1 MLFICLLVVVLS
13 VMCFI
18 LLCCFY
24 LQLNVDREEFM
35 LFQDAG
41 FLEAEPGT
49 LERTGKVTQKEVVA
63 NVATS
68 VGEQVYKLDLELG
81 PYHVDYTRNGNHMLL
96 AGEKGHIAMMSTRG
110 PQLITEFHVNETV
123 RDACFLHNES
133 LFAVSQRKSLYI
145 YDRDGVEL
153 HCLRNHVEPTK
164 LSFLPY
170 HFLLAVASNTGYL
183 KFQDISTGNLVSE
196 HRTRL
201 GACNVMAQNPH
212 NGVMHCG
219 HHNGLVRRFTVHNTH
234 LQRFIVCV

>member
-1 MLFICLLVVVLS
+1 
-13 VMCFI
+13 
-18 LLCCFY
+18 
-24 LQLNVDREEFM
+24 M

-41 FLEAEPGT
+41 YLEAEAGT

-96 AGEKGHIAMMSTRG
+96 AGEKGHLAMMSTRG
-110 PQLITEFHVNETV
+110 PNLVTEFHVNETV

-133 LFAVSQRKSLYI
+133 LFAVSQKKSLYI

-153 HCLRNHVEPTK
+153 HCIRSHVEPTK

-183 KFQDISTGNLVSE
+183 KFQDVSTGNLVSE

-201 GACNVMAQNPH
+201 GACNVMAQNSH

-219 HHNGLVRRFTVHNTH
+219 HHNGLVV
-234 LQRFIVCV
+234 